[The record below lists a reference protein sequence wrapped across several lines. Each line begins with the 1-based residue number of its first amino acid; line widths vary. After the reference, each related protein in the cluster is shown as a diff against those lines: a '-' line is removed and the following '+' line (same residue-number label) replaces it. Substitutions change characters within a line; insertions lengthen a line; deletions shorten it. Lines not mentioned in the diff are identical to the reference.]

1 MALESGLLTQ
11 LLQMYMSVFSV
22 AIGNITI
29 DAMEMLQLLTFFVI
43 FFYGVGAFQG
53 YVDLYDG
60 IFKIIKIGGMIW
72 VVSDYQSLVNTLLQG
87 FDYLGSRAGGGAIVV
102 DMNDPSAIA
111 EQGIVI
117 VKPLFEDI
125 NYSFSSII
133 NLPGIMLSVWSA
145 LWIMLSF
152 YLIGLRMLIAY
163 ITFYT
168 TATLGL
174 FFLVF
179 AVLSF
184 TRPVAENVIGMLL
197 REGFKFMVLSF
208 LVSIMQTMV
217 KTWNLPDQ
225 PSIEQLSLL
234 WLGTI
239 SMAFIVWYIPGAL
252 GNIFSGGSISLTR
265 DKK

>member
-1 MALESGLLTQ
+1 MPPESGLLTQ
-11 LLQMYMSVFSV
+11 LLQMYMSAFSIG
-22 AIGNITI
+22 IGNITI
-29 DAMEMLQLLTFFVI
+29 DAMHMLQLLTFFAIVL
-43 FFYGVGAFQG
+43 YGIGASQG
-53 YVDLYDG
+53 YVDFTDG

-72 VVSDYQSLVNTLLQG
+72 IVSDYESLVNTLLQG
-87 FDYLGSRAGGGAIVV
+87 FDYLGTKAGGGTVVV

-111 EQGIVI
+111 EQGIVL
-117 VKPLFEDI
+117 VKPLFEDVT
-125 NYSFSSII
+125 SFSSIL
-133 NLPGIMLSVWSA
+133 NLPGILLSVWSA
-145 LWIMLSF
+145 FWIMLSF
-152 YLIGLRMLIAY
+152 YAIGLRMFIAY

-174 FFLVF
+174 FFLVG

-184 TRPVAENVIGMLL
+184 TRPVAESVIGMLL

-217 KTWNLPDQ
+217 ETWALPEK
-225 PSIEQLSLL
+225 PSIEELSLL
-234 WLGTI
+234 MLGTMT
-239 SMAFIVWYIPGAL
+239 MAFIVWYVPGAL